1 MAYKRLLVFS
11 MVSATVQKGNC
22 NSVSSTWMIPLLQRM
37 SDLMTPP
44 RTFLLTANTGG
55 WKIEALVTN

>member
-22 NSVSSTWMIPLLQRM
+22 NSVSSTSMIPLLQRM

-44 RTFLLTANTGG
+44 RTLPLTANTGG
-55 WKIEALVTN
+55 